1 MKGARGRGQEGGWK
15 GTWGQVVKGPVGG
28 HTPSLWLPK
37 QFLCARCPWQ
47 LCQAPWAPV
56 QVHLPS
62 LQRHSTLPQA
72 WLSQAAVGVCQ
83 RLCPPSLDDSQE
95 LQEPAQRCQ
104 EGGPGR
110 LACALWAWTDWEGYL
125 CAPALHCLPALSNCA
140 RIWVRSVCCCLSQ
153 SSYYG

>member
-15 GTWGQVVKGPVGG
+15 GTWGQVVKGQWVA
-28 HTPSLWLPK
+28 TP
-37 QFLCARCPWQ
+37 
-47 LCQAPWAPV
+47 
-56 QVHLPS
+56 LPS
-62 LQRHSTLPQA
+62 GSRSSSFVPGAPGNYARLPGLQSKLIFPLCSDTAPLPQA

-104 EGGPGR
+104 EGGPGK

-125 CAPALHCLPALSNCA
+125 CAPALHRLPALSNCA